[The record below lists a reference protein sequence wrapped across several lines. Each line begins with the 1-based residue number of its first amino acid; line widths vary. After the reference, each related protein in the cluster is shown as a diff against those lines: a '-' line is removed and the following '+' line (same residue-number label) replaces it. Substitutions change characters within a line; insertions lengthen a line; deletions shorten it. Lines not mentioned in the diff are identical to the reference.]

1 MSCLAVNNLRSVLA
15 PQRWNKILVDV
26 RTANQLLQVTPDSL
40 VQRVFRVHHSLFSSL
55 TLLKTPLLRTPCMLY
70 VLALKNSSLSLS
82 HSVLSKVKNTE
93 IAFRKNKKKQG
104 ALTNISLYINKR
116 SKEKNNYTII
126 FYLVDLTISFMKQ

>member
-1 MSCLAVNNLRSVLA
+1 
-15 PQRWNKILVDV
+15 
-26 RTANQLLQVTPDSL
+26 
-40 VQRVFRVHHSLFSSL
+40 
-55 TLLKTPLLRTPCMLY
+55 MLY

-82 HSVLSKVKNTE
+82 NSVLSKVKNTE

-104 ALTNISLYINKR
+104 ALTSISLYINKR